1 MKNRKNLWVI
11 IGVVCAVVC
20 MALIYRFAGPKSS
33 AGEKH
38 VTVEV
43 RDDTGNVKSYKADTN
58 AETLITVLD
67 ELHQTQALEYEGA
80 EGDYGLYI
88 TSINGLKA
96 DYSVNQA
103 YWAIYVNGDYG
114 AYGVSEQP
122 VTDGDTYT
130 FAFEQ

>member
-67 ELHQTQALEYEGA
+67 ELHQTPALRLQRQSGIL
-80 EGDYGLYI
+80 GNLC
-88 TSINGLKA
+88 
-96 DYSVNQA
+96 
-103 YWAIYVNGDYG
+103 
-114 AYGVSEQP
+114 
-122 VTDGDTYT
+122 
-130 FAFEQ
+130 